1 MFLSLH
7 WLLHF
12 SPPHVQRERLAMPGA
27 RTSAAAKCERRRV
40 SQIQAHSTER
50 RRELYTAGRS
60 DEREAEARER
70 EVFL

>member
-1 MFLSLH
+1 MWHDGVPVVELDGLLSR
-7 WLLHF
+7 
-12 SPPHVQRERLAMPGA
+12 PC
-27 RTSAAAKCERRRV
+27 TSAAAKCDWEGV
-40 SQIQAHSTER
+40 SGRQVYQCTR